1 MLPRFSKR
9 LPCRLAQQLGI
20 PHKKGTKSYLLIRLI
35 DALGTGLFAP
45 FSLLYFHIIAALP
58 LTEVGVA
65 LSIATIFTI
74 PIVPITG
81 ALVDRFGARRMMI
94 FGQLLQGVGFLGYL
108 RVHTMVLLV
117 ITALFVTIGQRIF
130 WSADLSLATDLAGK
144 GERDRWFGLLGT
156 SETVGMGIGTAL
168 TGVIIA
174 ALGTMGYYGIML
186 VNALSC
192 FLAAGMLSFL
202 MPGERYTESEQR
214 ELQGSYRL
222 MLKDRPYLGLIVTYI
237 AFALC
242 SCLLG
247 LGLPVYAVDALHTPT
262 WVAGVALGLNMALI
276 ALLLTFLIRHLRSLR
291 RTRTMILAGLILAL
305 WCLLYVLALHLPRT
319 IVIPFLIIATCVQ
332 GFAEAMHAPTSTALA
347 AEASP
352 LALRG
357 RYLAA
362 FQISW
367 AIASIVAP
375 TMFTVLFSIH
385 PDLPWAIAAGLI
397 LLASLGTLLIEPHL
411 PPEAIRISEKGKL

>member
-1 MLPRFSKR
+1 MFPRFSKR

-20 PHKKGTKSYLLIRLI
+20 PQKKGTKSYLLTRLI

-45 FSLLYFHIIAALP
+45 FSLLYFHRIAALP

-81 ALVDRFGARRMMI
+81 TLVDRFGARRLMI
-94 FGQLLQGVGFLGYL
+94 FAQLLQGVGFLGYL
-108 RVHTMVLLV
+108 LVHTMVLLV
-117 ITALFVTIGQRIF
+117 ITALFVTMGERIF
-130 WSADLSLATDLAGK
+130 WSADVPLATDLVGK
-144 GERDRWFGLLGT
+144 GEMDRWFGLLGT
-156 SETVGMGIGTAL
+156 SQTVGMGIGTAL
-168 TGVIIA
+168 TGAIIA
-174 ALGTMGYYGIML
+174 ALGTMGYYGIVL
-186 VNALSC
+186 VNALSF
-192 FLAAGMLSFL
+192 FLAAGVLSFCV
-202 MPGERYTESEQR
+202 PGERHTGSEQR

-222 MLKDRPYLGLIVTYI
+222 MLKDRPYLGLIITNI

-247 LGLPVYAVDALHTPT
+247 LGLPVYAVDALHAPA

-291 RTRTMILAGLILAL
+291 RTRTLILAGLILAL
-305 WCLLYVLALHLPRT
+305 WCLLYVLALHLPRS

-332 GFAEAMHAPTSTALA
+332 GFAEAMHAPTSAALA

-367 AIASIVAP
+367 AIANVVAP
-375 TMFTVLFSIH
+375 TMFTVLFSFH

-411 PPEAIRISEKGKL
+411 PPEAIRISEI

>member
-1 MLPRFSKR
+1 M
-9 LPCRLAQQLGI
+9 LAQQLGI
-20 PHKKGTKSYLLIRLI
+20 PQKKGTKSFLLILLI

-45 FSLLYFHIIAALP
+45 FSLLYFHNIAALP

-81 ALVDRFGARRMMI
+81 TLVDRFGARRLVI
-94 FGQLLQGVGFLGYL
+94 FAQLLQGVGFLGYL
-108 RVHTMVLLV
+108 LVNTMVFLV
-117 ITALFVTIGQRIF
+117 ITAIFVNIGQRIF
-130 WSADLSLATDLAGK
+130 WSAYFSLATDLAGK

-156 SETVGMGIGTAL
+156 SQTVGMGIGTAL

-174 ALGTMGYYGIML
+174 ALGTMGYYGIVL
-186 VNALSC
+186 VNALSF
-192 FLAAGMLSFL
+192 FLAAGMLSFFV
-202 MPGERYTESEQR
+202 PGERYTGSEQR

-222 MLKDRPYLGLIVTYI
+222 MLKDRPYLGLIVTNI

-242 SCLLG
+242 ICLLG
-247 LGLPVYAVDALHTPT
+247 LGLPVYAVDALHTPI

-276 ALLLTFLIRHLRSLR
+276 ALLQTFLIRHLRSLR
-291 RTRTMILAGLILAL
+291 RTRTIILAGLILAL
-305 WCLLYVLALHLPRT
+305 WCLLYVLALYLPRT
-319 IVIPFLIIATCVQ
+319 IVIPSLIIATCVQ
-332 GFAEAMHAPTSTALA
+332 GVAEAMHAPTSNALA

-367 AIASIVAP
+367 AIANIVAP

-385 PDLPWAIAAGLI
+385 PTLPWAVAAGLI

>member
-1 MLPRFSKR
+1 MLV
-9 LPCRLAQQLGI
+9 QQLGI
-20 PHKKGTKSYLLIRLI
+20 PQKKGAKSFLLILLI

-65 LSIATIFTI
+65 LSIAIIFTI

-81 ALVDRFGARRMMI
+81 MLVDRFGARRLVI
-94 FGQLLQGVGFLGYL
+94 FAQLLQGVGFLGYL
-108 RVHTMVLLV
+108 LVNNMVLLV
-117 ITALFVTIGQRIF
+117 ITAIFVNIGQRIF
-130 WSADLSLATDLAGK
+130 WSAYFSLATDLAGK

-156 SETVGMGIGTAL
+156 SQTVGMGIGTAL

-174 ALGTMGYYGIML
+174 ALGTMGYYGIVL
-186 VNALSC
+186 VNALSF
-192 FLAAGMLSFL
+192 FLAAGMLSFFV
-202 MPGERYTESEQR
+202 PGERHAGSEHR

-222 MLKDRPYLGLIVTYI
+222 MLKDRPYLGLIVTNI

-242 SCLLG
+242 TCLLG
-247 LGLPVYAVDALHTPT
+247 LGLPVYAIDALHTPI
-262 WVAGVALGLNMALI
+262 WVPGVALGLNMALI
-276 ALLLTFLIRHLRSLR
+276 ALLQTFLIRHLRSLR
-291 RTRTMILAGLILAL
+291 RTRTIILAGLILAL
-305 WCLLYVLALHLPRT
+305 WYLLYVLALPLPRT
-319 IVIPFLIIATCVQ
+319 IVIPYLIIATCVQ
-332 GFAEAMHAPTSTALA
+332 GFAGAMHAPTSNALA
-347 AEASP
+347 VEASP

-367 AIASIVAP
+367 AIADIVAP
-375 TMFTVLFSIH
+375 TMFTELFSIH
-385 PDLPWAIAAGLI
+385 PALPWAIAGGLI

-411 PPEAIRISEKGKL
+411 PTEAIRISEKGKL